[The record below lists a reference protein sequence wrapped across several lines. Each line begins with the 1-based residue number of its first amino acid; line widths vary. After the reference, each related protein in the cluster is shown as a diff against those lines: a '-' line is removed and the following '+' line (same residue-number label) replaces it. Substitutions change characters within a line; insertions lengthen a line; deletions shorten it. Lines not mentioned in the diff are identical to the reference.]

1 MDVMRQY
8 ELARI
13 RRAEW
18 FQEAETRNLIKQAF
32 AEGNPRPRRSVRA
45 RAGQFF
51 LAIGG
56 CLVGA
61 RAALP
66 QVNPGAATT
75 APARRPVSDNA
86 PTA

>member
-18 FQEAETRNLIKQAF
+18 LQEAETRQLIRQARS
-32 AEGNPRPRRSVRA
+32 PRAPHQTPRA
-45 RAGQFF
+45 RVGQLF
-51 LAIGG
+51 LSIGT

-66 QVNPGAATT
+66 QVNTGAGAT
-75 APARRPVSDNA
+75 AAARRPVSDSA